1 MKIFLVRHGEKE
13 LSEEDVSLTKE
24 GFIQAKAV
32 AKQLMKY
39 KISKVY
45 SSDLLRAKQT
55 ANEYVLLSQQK
66 IIETSKLREIYRVL
80 VGGPERENTSKNR
93 LKEDKQRADEI
104 FDEFL
109 TVNENIVVFCHGN
122 IIKYFLNKIL
132 KSNED
137 IWTKMTINTC
147 SISIINFENKLL
159 GIETINLIEHLPN
172 KVWTVEIEKIEI
184 KKVKKNTQKSFDF
197 WYPKN

>member
-172 KVWTVEIEKIEI
+172 KV
-184 KKVKKNTQKSFDF
+184 
-197 WYPKN
+197 